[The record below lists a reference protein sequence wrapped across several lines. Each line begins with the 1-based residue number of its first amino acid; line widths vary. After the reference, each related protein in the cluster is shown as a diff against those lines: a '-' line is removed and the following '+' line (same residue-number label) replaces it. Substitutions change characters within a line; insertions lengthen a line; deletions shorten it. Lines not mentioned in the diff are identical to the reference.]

1 MTGKQPND
9 IEAFKIVQEKIISK
23 EFKIVDSL
31 KYDTMKNAYEM
42 LSCTEEDKDI
52 QGVRAVMKWCASM
65 KRQGIPFVMFRSKRY
80 GKNALRFFVDG
91 ERIFTA

>member
-1 MTGKQPND
+1 MTGKQPTD
-9 IEAFKIVQEKIISK
+9 KEAFKIVQEKIISK

-31 KYDTMKNAYEM
+31 KYDTMKEAYEM
-42 LSCTEEDKDI
+42 LSCTEEDRDL
-52 QGVRAVMKWCASM
+52 QGVRAVYKWCESM
-65 KRQGIPFVMFRSKRY
+65 KRKDIPFVMFRSKRY